1 MKKFVN
7 RSDKARVEWTVN
19 RLVNYHKDGT
29 VTLDNAVQ
37 RGFVWDNAR
46 KSKLIE
52 SLILEDPIPPIY
64 AAKFGE
70 TYSLIDGK
78 QRTGAVS
85 EFLDDGFALEGLEM
99 FSLEDVE
106 TGEMEDYDI
115 NGMKFSD
122 LPEIFQNAIKDSA
135 LTVITLHEPTEE
147 KICEVF
153 FKLNNGKPLNAITLT
168 RVKAKSRK
176 EIVELGSHEL
186 FKNALT
192 AKALERYTNEDIV
205 VKSWAVLHQEEPS
218 LETKAIRPLMET
230 MEFTDDDKSQLEECF
245 DRILEVHGLIEDKKI
260 AKRILTRTHMISIMR
275 VVWKSI
281 EDGLSAKQFMEW
293 FVTFYAGK
301 KKATISTVYNS
312 YAGAGSAR
320 KESVQKRL
328 GEVMKHYTAY
338 FSGKLANYAA

>member
-78 QRTGAVS
+78 QRTGTLS
-85 EFLDDGFALEGLEM
+85 EFLDDGFVLEDLEM

-281 EDGLSAKQFMEW
+281 EDGLSVKQFMEW